1 MTAAKR
7 KSARR
12 PERRVRI
19 ATAPLSDAEAQRL
32 RNLEHLMGVMLC
44 ALTRIADRAH
54 ETHQDVGVGERVTG
68 DIARGGLLTV
78 KGIAKAAL
86 EEAFSAT
93 EQQEA

>member
-12 PERRVRI
+12 PERRSARH
-19 ATAPLSDAEAQRL
+19 APAPVNDSEAQRL
-32 RNLEHLMGVMLC
+32 RNLEHLMGVMLG

-54 ETHQDVGVGERVTG
+54 ETHQDVGVGELVTG

-93 EQQEA
+93 ETH